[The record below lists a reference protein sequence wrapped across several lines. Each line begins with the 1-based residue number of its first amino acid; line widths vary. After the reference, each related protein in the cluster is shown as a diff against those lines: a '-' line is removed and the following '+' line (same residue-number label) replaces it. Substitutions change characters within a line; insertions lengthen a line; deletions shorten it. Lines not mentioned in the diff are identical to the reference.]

1 MALVLQSLLAV
12 LVKWCSVQPTQLMN
26 HQLPSKKVRIYLSP
40 QCRIPSKHPWHGS
53 RIAIASW
60 NPLSSLLP
68 WHSRKHLS
76 GSARCGRLIPDI
88 PAGWPSLSSIPYPK
102 RMDAHGSNSEP
113 GISSRSCRY
122 LILGEW
128 DDNKPRLKEAQLQM
142 EIKHDAPW
150 LQEAELAKLN
160 TKRL

>member
-12 LVKWCSVQPTQLMN
+12 FVKWCSVQPAQLMN

-40 QCRIPSKHPWHGS
+40 QCRIPSKQPWHGLQDCYRELESIELFAALAQQEAFERLSQMWEVDTS
-53 RIAIASW
+53 RVAFFEFH
-60 NPLSSLLP
+60 PLS
-68 WHSRKHLS
+68 K
-76 GSARCGRLIPDI
+76 
-88 PAGWPSLSSIPYPK
+88 
-102 RMDAHGSNSEP
+102 AHGSNSEP
-113 GISSRSCRY
+113 GILSRSCRY